1 MKSLFAP
8 LVTCTDAP
16 TIPAGSSLLVDV
28 VRSYAAGFIFTT
40 SLPPTVLA
48 GAYRAIDILMSD
60 EGRILRARHQENVK
74 MLRNKLK
81 AEGFPV
87 EHTPSHIIPIRI
99 GDPEICSAI
108 SDRLMTNYGHYVQA
122 INYPTVARGEEKL
135 RMAPTPFHTE
145 AMMNVLIK
153 DMIKVWDE
161 LEIPRRSVKC
171 GEECTFCKKPLL
183 FDHFEKRVFNIMPE
197 GGLCNI
203 PNCPQAIL

>member
-1 MKSLFAP
+1 MLA
-8 LVTCTDAP
+8 
-16 TIPAGSSLLVDV
+16 AGSSLLVDV

-48 GAYRAIDILMSD
+48 GAYRAVDILMSD
-60 EGRILRARHQENVK
+60 HGRMLRARHQENVQ

-87 EHTPSHIIPIRI
+87 EHTPSHIIPIKI
-99 GDPEICSAI
+99 GDPETCSAI
-108 SDRLMTNYGHYVQA
+108 SDLLMKKYGHYVQA

-145 AMMNVLIK
+145 PMMDVLIQ

-161 LEIPRRSVKC
+161 LGVARRTVQCNES
-171 GEECTFCKKPLL
+171 CTFCKKPLL
-183 FDHFEKRVFNIMPE
+183 FDHLEKRVFNILAE
-197 GGLCNI
+197 GGLCNL
-203 PNCPQAIL
+203 PNCPQAVQRAC